1 VTELSD
7 SRVLI
12 VDDLRANV
20 DILVQSLRDD
30 YKLSVALDG
39 EHALKAALNNPPDLV
54 LLDIVMPGLDGY
66 EICRRLR
73 TAEAT
78 RSVPIMFLS
87 SLEDVADKARGFE
100 LGGNDYL
107 TKPFNVLEVKARVR
121 SLLRAKHYADAV
133 KAVAERDL
141 RIAREIQMGL
151 LRTDL
156 AAQTGGT
163 GIEVYAALEPAQ
175 QVGGDLFEVL
185 RLGGDRVLVAVGD
198 VSGKGIPA
206 ALFMAVTMTLLR
218 SMARLEDAPDRI
230 LRRVNDALLEQNPR
244 GMFVTM
250 QCMVFDRAG
259 RRVTCASAGHHAA
272 VRLSPGQPPR
282 LACQSSG
289 RVLGLTPVTDFAS
302 ETLELVPGETLVLFT
317 DGVSEA
323 SGPDETFFGEE
334 RLLEHLAGAPAQGA
348 RETTLG
354 IVEAVRRHAAG
365 TKQSDDITVV
375 SVRCTGRIREG
386 HPSR

>member
-1 VTELSD
+1 
-7 SRVLI
+7 
-12 VDDLRANV
+12 
-20 DILVQSLRDD
+20 
-30 YKLSVALDG
+30 
-39 EHALKAALNNPPDLV
+39 
-54 LLDIVMPGLDGY
+54 
-66 EICRRLR
+66 
-73 TAEAT
+73 
-78 RSVPIMFLS
+78 
-87 SLEDVADKARGFE
+87 
-100 LGGNDYL
+100 
-107 TKPFNVLEVKARVR
+107 VR

-230 LRRVNDALLEQNPR
+230 LRRVNDELLEQNPR

-250 QCMVFDRAG
+250 QCMVFDGAG
-259 RRVTCASAGHHAA
+259 RRVTCASAGHHGA
-272 VRLSPGQPPR
+272 VRLAPGQPPR

-289 RVLGLTPVTDFAS
+289 RVLGLTPVTEFGS
-302 ETLELVPGETLVLFT
+302 ETLDLEPGETLVLFT
-317 DGVSEA
+317 DGVSDA
-323 SGPDETFFGEE
+323 CDPDEEFFGEH
-334 RLLEHLAGAPAQGA
+334 RLLEHLTGAPPRSP
-348 RETTLG
+348 RETTLA
-354 IVEAVRRHAAG
+354 IVEAVRRHSAG
-365 TKQSDDITVV
+365 ARQFDDITVV
-375 SVRCTGRIREG
+375 SVRVE
-386 HPSR
+386 P

>member
-163 GIEVYAALEPAQ
+163 GIEVYGALEPAQ

-218 SMARLEDAPDRI
+218 SMARLEDAPERI
-230 LRRVNDALLEQNPR
+230 LRRVNDELLEQNPR

-250 QCMVFDRAG
+250 QCMVFDGAG

-317 DGVSEA
+317 DGVSDA
-323 SGPDETFFGEE
+323 CDPDEEFFGEQ
-334 RLLEHLAGAPAQGA
+334 RLLEHLAGAPAGSP
-348 RETTLG
+348 RETTLA
-354 IVEAVRRHAAG
+354 IVEAVRRHSAG
-365 TKQSDDITVV
+365 ARQFDDITVV
-375 SVRCTGRIREG
+375 SVRVE
-386 HPSR
+386 P